1 MKVLF
6 AGEAFL
12 KMKDLLEKNLPGFEI
27 AICPKGKIAEYMD
40 ESVNVLVPPGQKVG
54 EAELKKAKSL
64 KLIQQWGVGLEGV
77 DIELATKLGIYVCN
91 VHSVGTGNA
100 EGVAEI
106 AVMLMLML
114 ARRYKRAEENLKN
127 KRLWA
132 PRGISLLGKT
142 AVVVGLG
149 GVGQTIVKR
158 LYAFEMKVIGVN
170 RSYKKEFDNLPLEK
184 FVPLNDITSAL
195 KEADFVIVA
204 IAQTKQTLNLF
215 NKKMFEAI
223 KDGAFFINVARGGLV
238 EKEALLWALKSGKIK
253 GAGLDVFWEEPPDPN
268 DEIFSYN
275 VIATPHIGGITDVS
289 VKRVGEFVFDNIKR
303 FAKGETPLSC
313 VNLKDLS

>member
-91 VHSVGTGNA
+91 VPSVGTGNA